1 MESGFIELG
10 QTLPREN
17 VWYLALYNL
26 HSSSHAVIAFF
37 LQESSPRTVQ
47 QLPRKTKTWSFFA
60 FLARCVSV
68 CVCVSALLYCV
79 RNVAPGNS
87 QEYPLSCLVRVYQQP
102 RRTNPHKA
110 GMLFFEL
117 DFANL
122 IELIPS
128 PRLSFEDGCL
138 LLGYLHFCRRQAAP
152 TAAY

>member
-68 CVCVSALLYCV
+68 CVCVSALLYCKKCRPRKFPRV
-79 RNVAPGNS
+79 SSP
-87 QEYPLSCLVRVYQQP
+87 CLVRVYQQP

-110 GMLFFEL
+110 GMLFFEF

-128 PRLSFEDGCL
+128 PRLSFEDGCC

>member
-68 CVCVSALLYCV
+68 CVCLRPLPKSI
-79 RNVAPGNS
+79 
-87 QEYPLSCLVRVYQQP
+87 LSCLVRVYQQP

-128 PRLSFEDGCL
+128 PRLSFEDGCC